1 MPVFPRMSRLIESR
15 WMELP
20 RIVAIGSGV
29 LQELPQICSRL
40 HLQGQALII
49 TGPHTRN
56 VMANAIQDLLEPE
69 GYRTEILIC
78 SASRLEEVDR
88 AENAARESGAGFLI
102 GAGGGRSIDI
112 AKLASMKADLPYL
125 SVPTAASHDGICSSQ
140 ASLTVNG
147 EATSVKAQSPLAIVA
162 DSKIISQAPARL
174 LAAGCG
180 DIISNFTAILDWQ
193 LAFRL
198 RNEEYS
204 EYASALSGM
213 TARMIAE
220 RAADIRPGLEE
231 SARIVI
237 KALISSGV
245 AMSIA
250 GSSRPAS
257 GSEHKFAHAV
267 NRIAPGKA
275 LHGELCGLGSI
286 IMMYLHGGDWRMIRS
301 ALETVGAPTS
311 ASQLGLELETVV
323 SALVRAHEI
332 RPERYTIL
340 DSGLNQIAASRAAEA
355 TGII

>member
-1 MPVFPRMSRLIESR
+1 
-15 WMELP
+15 MELP
-20 RIVAIGSGV
+20 RIVAVGSGV
-29 LQELPQICSRL
+29 IQELPQICSHL
-40 HLQGQALII
+40 HLQERALII
-49 TGPHTRN
+49 TGPHTQN
-56 VMANAIQDLLEPE
+56 VMAKTIQGLLEPH
-69 GYRTEILIC
+69 GYQPETLIC
-78 SASRLEEVDR
+78 TASRLEEVDR
-88 AENAARESGAGFLI
+88 AERAARESKAGFLI

-125 SVPTAASHDGICSSQ
+125 SLPTAASHDGICSTQ

-147 EATSVKAQSPLAIVA
+147 EATSIRAQSPLAIVA

-180 DIISNFTAILDWQ
+180 DIISNFTAILDWR

-204 EYASALSGM
+204 EYASALSEM
-213 TARMIAE
+213 TARMIAA

-237 KALISSGV
+237 KALISSSV

-275 LHGELCGLGSI
+275 LHGELCGLGTI
-286 IMMYLHGGDWRMIRS
+286 IMMYLHGGDWRMIKK

-311 ASQLGLELETVV
+311 AAELGLDPETVI

-340 DSGLNQIAASRAAEA
+340 DSGLNQMAATKAAEA

>member
-1 MPVFPRMSRLIESR
+1 
-15 WMELP
+15 MELP

-29 LQELPQICSRL
+29 IRELPDICLQL
-40 HLQGQALII
+40 HLPGPALII
-49 TGPHTRN
+49 TGPRTHDVIGKT
-56 VMANAIQDLLEPE
+56 ISDLLEE
-69 GYRTEILIC
+69 RDYEFQTIVC
-78 SASRLEEVDR
+78 SASKLEEVDR
-88 AENAARESGAGFLI
+88 VKILAHETKAGFLI

-112 AKLASMKADLPYL
+112 AKLASLEVCAPFL

-147 EATSVKAQSPLAIVA
+147 ETASIKAQSPLAIVA
-162 DSKIISQAPARL
+162 DCKIISKAPAKL
-174 LAAGCG
+174 LSAGCG
-180 DIISNFTAILDWQ
+180 DIISNYTAILDWQ
-193 LAFRL
+193 LAHRL

-213 TARMIAE
+213 TARMIVEMAG
-220 RAADIRPGLEE
+220 DIRPGLEE

-257 GSEHKFAHAV
+257 GSEHKFAHAM
-267 NRIAPGKA
+267 NKIAPGRA
-275 LHGELCGLGSI
+275 LHGELCGLGTI
-286 IMMYLHGGDWRMIRS
+286 MMMYLHGGDWKMIKE
-301 ALETVGAPTS
+301 ALALVGAPTTAAEANLDS
-311 ASQLGLELETVV
+311 DNVI
-323 SALVRAHEI
+323 SALINAREI

-340 DSGLNQIAASRAAEA
+340 DSGLNEMAATRAAEA

>member
-1 MPVFPRMSRLIESR
+1 MVGSR

-20 RIVAIGSGV
+20 RIVAVGNNA
-29 LQELPQICSRL
+29 LAELADICSSL
-40 HLQGQALII
+40 HLKRRALIV
-49 TGPHTRN
+49 TGPHTGD
-56 VMANAIQDLLEPE
+56 VMGKTISSLLEE
-69 GYRTEILIC
+69 SGYEPQMLIS

-88 AENAARESGAGFLI
+88 AEALCREMDAGFFI

-112 AKLASMKADLPYL
+112 AKLASLRVGLPFL
-125 SVPTAASHDGICSSQ
+125 SIPSAASHDGICSSQ

-147 EATSVKAQSPLAIVA
+147 ESTSIKAQAPLAIVA
-162 DSKIISQAPARL
+162 DSGIIARAPYRL
-174 LAAGCG
+174 LASGCG
-180 DIISNFTAILDWQ
+180 DIISNFTALLDWQ
-193 LAFRL
+193 MAHRL
-198 RNEEYS
+198 RNDEYS

-213 TARMIAE
+213 TARMIVDCAD
-220 RAADIRPGLEE
+220 DIRPGLEE

-267 NRIAPGKA
+267 NRIAPGRA
-275 LHGELCGLGSI
+275 LHGELCGLGTI
-286 IMMYLHGGDWRMIRS
+286 MMMYLHGGDWRMIKG
-301 ALETVGAPTS
+301 ALSKLGAPTS
-311 ASQLGLELETVV
+311 AAEVGLDREIVI
-323 SALVRAHEI
+323 SALLHAHEI

-340 DSGLNQIAASRAAEA
+340 DSGLDRIAAIRAAET